1 MSYQIS
7 VCYGKPDDAAA
18 FDEYYRGT
26 HVPLAAQVPGLA
38 GLSWGRCRSLDG
50 SEPQFYAVAQLRFE
64 TEADLQQAL
73 ASPEMKAAGKDVR
86 NFATGGATMFVQQLE
101 SLLS

>member
-7 VCYGKPDDAAA
+7 VCYGAPDDPAA
-18 FDEYYRGT
+18 FDEYYRTT
-26 HVPLAAQVPGLA
+26 HVPLAAKVPGLA
-38 GLSWGRCRSLDG
+38 GLSWGKCRSLDG
-50 SEPQFYAVAQLRFE
+50 SEPQFYAVAQLRFA

-86 NFATGGATMFVQQLE
+86 NFATGGASMFVQQLE
-101 SLLS
+101 SPLS